1 MRWNSVL
8 LMTIGILLEFGMRML
23 SGKRPRLRSFFCL
36 VACTGPRQRRAL
48 HAASHNEYKRIQNL
62 ILYDKILFCK
72 IESDL
77 LYIIWGSGGVP
88 PDWRQAGYIAFLVFS
103 ILGPARQEYL
113 FGFFVFAA
121 LLAFLMGGTTT
132 PPIGCFVLCDAVS

>member
-1 MRWNSVL
+1 
-8 LMTIGILLEFGMRML
+8 MTIGILLEFGMIML
-23 SGKRPRLRSFFCL
+23 SGKRPRLRSFF
-36 VACTGPRQRRAL
+36 VWWRVRGPGNAGRYTPQAIT
-48 HAASHNEYKRIQNL
+48 NTKEY
-62 ILYDKILFCK
+62 KILFCK

-77 LYIIWGSGGVP
+77 SYIIWGSGGVP

-121 LLAFLMGGTTT
+121 LLAF
-132 PPIGCFVLCDAVS
+132 

>member
-23 SGKRPRLRSFFCL
+23 SEKRPRLRSFFCL

-77 LYIIWGSGGVP
+77 FYIIWGSGGVP
-88 PDWRQAGYIAFLVFS
+88 PDWRQAGYIGFFVFS
-103 ILGPARQEYL
+103 ILGPARQDSFFYFL
-113 FGFFVFAA
+113 RVRRFIGFEWGVLRHPPLGA
-121 LLAFLMGGTTT
+121 L
-132 PPIGCFVLCDAVS
+132 CFVTLFL

>member
-1 MRWNSVL
+1 M
-8 LMTIGILLEFGMRML
+8 
-23 SGKRPRLRSFFCL
+23 
-36 VACTGPRQRRAL
+36 ACTGPRQRRAL
-48 HAASHNEYKRIQNL
+48 HAASHNEYKRIQNI